1 MRQLK
6 IKDYHQCTYYEQAGC
21 DQEDVLCEGG
31 RSGIGQSTKAQN
43 SSAHGNHAGY

>member
-6 IKDYHQCTYYEQAGC
+6 IKDYHQCTYCEQSDC

-31 RSGIGQSTKAQN
+31 SSGIGQSTKA
-43 SSAHGNHAGY
+43 